1 VSENPPIDYSKPV
14 SPPIDYSKPLS
25 LIVSALQSPQFEEVK
40 AGAIA
45 EFLSTGDSGIA
56 VNKAIQIAQTNGF
69 DLILGFVGGGE
80 LIRAILPHIIKVIS
94 EQKR

>member
-1 VSENPPIDYSKPV
+1 
-14 SPPIDYSKPLS
+14 L
-25 LIVSALQSPQFEEVK
+25 EVK

-45 EFLSTGDSGIA
+45 EFLRTGDSGIA